1 MNSYKSIKIPR
12 FSENQGFYTTKLRSK
27 TMSKIR
33 SKNSKPELALRK
45 AMWALGI
52 RYRIHIKKLP
62 GNPDIVIDKYK
73 LTIFVD
79 GEFWHGH
86 NWDKKRERIKSN
98 RGFWIPK
105 IERNMEKDR
114 MVNEKLRDLG
124 YTVVRFWA
132 NDVLINT
139 QRCVNQIQL
148 YIETC
153 RSIKIPEK
161 ID

>member
-1 MNSYKSIKIPR
+1 MNSDESIKVPR
-12 FSENQGFYTTKLRSK
+12 FNENQGFYTTKLRSK

-33 SKNSKPELALRK
+33 SKNSKPELMLRK

-52 RYRIHIKKLP
+52 RYRIHVKRLP
-62 GNPDIVIDKYK
+62 GNPDIVIDKYR

-86 NWDKKRERIKSN
+86 NWNMKREKIKSN

-105 IERNMEKDR
+105 IERNMEKDKI
-114 MVNEKLRDLG
+114 VNDRLRDLG
-124 YTVVRFWA
+124 YTVFRFWA

-139 QRCVNQIQL
+139 YRCLNQIQL

-153 RSIKIPEK
+153 RSISIPEK
-161 ID
+161 E